1 MFQNIDN
8 NVLLW
13 FNSMH
18 SEALNPFV
26 IFFTTGT
33 TWIPL
38 YVLLIILIFYR
49 FPRRHAILFV
59 AFAIGCV
66 AITSGVNELLVKPLV
81 ARPRPLHN
89 EEISG
94 LMHLVPGYIPSGY
107 SFFSSHSANTSTI
120 AVFISQVFRNR
131 WVMTLMLSYCLVN
144 AFTRL
149 YLCVHYPSD
158 VLVGLTFG
166 TLTAFFMYRLA
177 AKTIF
182 KV

>member
-1 MFQNIDN
+1 
-8 NVLLW
+8 
-13 FNSMH
+13 
-18 SEALNPFV
+18 
-26 IFFTTGT
+26 
-33 TWIPL
+33 
-38 YVLLIILIFYR
+38 
-49 FPRRHAILFV
+49 
-59 AFAIGCV
+59 
-66 AITSGVNELLVKPLV
+66 
-81 ARPRPLHN
+81 
-89 EEISG
+89 
-94 LMHLVPGYIPSGY
+94 MHLVPGYIPSGY

-131 WVMTLMLSYCLVN
+131 WVTTLMLSYCLVN

-182 KV
+182 NV